1 MAKTLLA
8 PSRQSAQR
16 ITQPNLGISAQWGFA
31 AQCSTVAFSGS
42 DSIMMNSYQPGELI
56 FVQGQASEC
65 VYLIESG
72 EVELLESSETRT
84 LRIAKLIK
92 GDLLGEMALVDE
104 RPRAFSAR
112 AVTETTVSIVSREQF
127 VKLMF
132 RDPAEGLRYLGAFFE
147 RLRVM
152 NKPPGTATPVETDK
166 PRAAHIRVLPLT
178 NAAKK
183 AVPDEGIIVTRFP
196 FRVGR
201 EPAEGRS
208 RLSSNDLGLPDT
220 EPYSVSREHFSI
232 ETDGEGVMLYDRGS
246 FHGTIVNGN
255 QIGGNRTIGSIRLQP
270 GGNEIIAGLADSP
283 FRFSVQVSER

>member
-1 MAKTLLA
+1 
-8 PSRQSAQR
+8 
-16 ITQPNLGISAQWGFA
+16 
-31 AQCSTVAFSGS
+31 
-42 DSIMMNSYQPGELI
+42 MMNSYQPGELI

-72 EVELLESSETRT
+72 EIELLESTDSRT
-84 LRIAKLIK
+84 VRIARLMK

-147 RLRVM
+147 RLRTT
-152 NKPPGTATPVETDK
+152 NKPPGAASSDVVEK
-166 PRAAHIRVLPLT
+166 PKQAHIRVLPLT
-178 NAAKK
+178 KIAKQ
-183 AVPDEGIIVTRFP
+183 AIPDEGLLITRFP

-208 RLSSNDLGLPDT
+208 RLSSNDLGLPDK
-220 EPYSVSREHFSI
+220 EPYNVSREHFSI
-232 ETDGEGVMLYDRGS
+232 ETDSEGVMLYDRGS
-246 FHGTIVNGN
+246 FRGTIVNGS
-255 QIGGNRTIGSIRLQP
+255 QIGGNRVIGSVRLQA
-270 GGNEIIAGLADSP
+270 GGNEIIAGSEDSP
-283 FRFSVQVSER
+283 FRFSVQVSEG

>member
-1 MAKTLLA
+1 
-8 PSRQSAQR
+8 
-16 ITQPNLGISAQWGFA
+16 
-31 AQCSTVAFSGS
+31 
-42 DSIMMNSYQPGELI
+42 MMNSYQPGELV

-72 EVELLESSETRT
+72 EIELLESTDSRT
-84 LRIAKLIK
+84 VRIAKLVK

-147 RLRVM
+147 RLRST
-152 NKPPGTATPVETDK
+152 NKPAGAPEPVEA
-166 PRAAHIRVLPLT
+166 PRPREAHIRLMPLT
-178 NAAKK
+178 K
-183 AVPDEGIIVTRFP
+183 AVTKVVPAEGLLVTKFP

-201 EPAEGRS
+201 EPPEGKS

-220 EPYSVSREHFSI
+220 DPYNVSREHFSI
-232 ETDGEGVMLYDRGS
+232 EADAEGVVLYDRGS

-255 QIGGNRTIGSIRLQP
+255 QIGGNRVIGSVRLQP
-270 GGNEIIAGLADSP
+270 GGNEVIAGLPDSP
-283 FRFSVQVSER
+283 FRFSVEVSQR

>member
-1 MAKTLLA
+1 
-8 PSRQSAQR
+8 
-16 ITQPNLGISAQWGFA
+16 
-31 AQCSTVAFSGS
+31 
-42 DSIMMNSYQPGELI
+42 MMNSYQPGELI

-72 EVELLESSETRT
+72 EIELLESTDMRT
-84 LRIAKLIK
+84 LRIAKLVK

-112 AVTETTVSIVSREQF
+112 AVLETTVSIVSREQF

-147 RLRVM
+147 RLRTT
-152 NKPPGTATPVETDK
+152 NKPPGAAAGADDDK
-166 PRAAHIRVLPLT
+166 PHAAHIRVLPLT
-178 NAAKK
+178 KTAKQ
-183 AVPDEGIIVTRFP
+183 AVPADGLIVTRFP

-220 EPYSVSREHFSI
+220 EPYNVSREHFSI
-232 ETDGEGVMLYDRGS
+232 ETDSEGVVLYDRGS
-246 FHGTIVNGN
+246 FHGTIVNGS
-255 QIGGNRTIGSIRLQP
+255 QIGGNRVIGSVRLQP
-270 GGNEIIAGLADSP
+270 GGNEIIAGLTDSP

>member
-1 MAKTLLA
+1 
-8 PSRQSAQR
+8 
-16 ITQPNLGISAQWGFA
+16 
-31 AQCSTVAFSGS
+31 
-42 DSIMMNSYQPGELI
+42 MMNAYQPGELI

-72 EVELLESSETRT
+72 EIELLESTDTRT
-84 LRIAKLIK
+84 RRIAKLVK

-147 RLRVM
+147 RLRAS
-152 NKPPGTATPVETDK
+152 NKPPGGAADAEEEK
-166 PRAAHIRVLPLT
+166 PRAAHIRILPLT
-178 NAAKK
+178 KLAKQ
-183 AVPDEGIIVTRFP
+183 AIPDEGMLVTRFP

-208 RLSSNDLGLPDT
+208 RLSSNDLGLPDS
-220 EPYSVSREHFSI
+220 EPYNVSREHFSI
-232 ETDGEGVMLYDRGS
+232 ELDAEGVMLYDRGS
-246 FHGTIVNGN
+246 FHGTVVNGS
-255 QIGGNRTIGSIRLQP
+255 QIGGNRVIGSIRLQP
-270 GGNEIIAGLADSP
+270 GGNEVIAGPADSP
-283 FRFSVQVSER
+283 FRFSVQVSEG

>member
-1 MAKTLLA
+1 
-8 PSRQSAQR
+8 
-16 ITQPNLGISAQWGFA
+16 
-31 AQCSTVAFSGS
+31 
-42 DSIMMNSYQPGELI
+42 MMNSYQPGELI

-72 EVELLESSETRT
+72 EVELLESTEDMRT

-104 RPRAFSAR
+104 RPRAFTAR

-147 RLRVM
+147 RLRAM
-152 NKPPGTATPVETDK
+152 NKPPGSPGAKEEEKTYS
-166 PRAAHIRVLPLT
+166 AHIRIMPLT
-178 NAAKK
+178 NTAKK
-183 AVPDEGIIVTRFP
+183 AVSEDGMIVTRFP

-201 EPAEGRS
+201 EPPEGKS

-220 EPYSVSREHFSI
+220 EPYQVSREHFSI
-232 ETDGEGVMLYDRGS
+232 EVDAEGVILYDRGS
-246 FHGTIVNGN
+246 FHGTIVNGK
-255 QIGGNRTIGSIRLQP
+255 QIGGNRVIGSVRLQP
-270 GGNEIIAGLADSP
+270 GGNEIIAGEADSP
-283 FRFSVQVSER
+283 YRFSVDVTLD

>member
-1 MAKTLLA
+1 M
-8 PSRQSAQR
+8 PFV
-16 ITQPNLGISAQWGFA
+16 AQWGPV
-31 AQCSTVAFSGS
+31 VAPGRV
-42 DSIMMNSYQPGELI
+42 SIVMNSYQPGELI

-72 EVELLESSETRT
+72 EVELLESTDSRT
-84 LRIAKLIK
+84 LRTAKLGK

-147 RLRVM
+147 RLRSM
-152 NKPPGTATPVETDK
+152 GKPAGTTEVVAEQK
-166 PRAAHIRVLPLT
+166 AREAHIRVMPMT
-178 NAAKK
+178 KTAAK
-183 AVPDEGIIVTRFP
+183 AIPAEGLLVTRFP

-201 EPAEGRS
+201 EPPEGKS

-220 EPYSVSREHFSI
+220 DPYNVSREHFSI
-232 ETDGEGVMLYDRGS
+232 ETDPEGVVLYDRGS

-255 QIGGNRTIGSIRLQP
+255 QIGGNRVIGSVRLQP
-270 GGNEIIAGLADSP
+270 GGNEVVAGPPDSP
-283 FRFSVQVSER
+283 FRFSVQVSEG

>member
-1 MAKTLLA
+1 
-8 PSRQSAQR
+8 
-16 ITQPNLGISAQWGFA
+16 
-31 AQCSTVAFSGS
+31 
-42 DSIMMNSYQPGELI
+42 MMNAYQPGELI

-72 EVELLESSETRT
+72 EIELLESTDTRT
-84 LRIAKLIK
+84 RRIAKLVK

-147 RLRVM
+147 RLRAS
-152 NKPPGTATPVETDK
+152 NKPPGAAADAEEEK
-166 PRAAHIRVLPLT
+166 PRAAHIRILPLT
-178 NAAKK
+178 KLAKQ
-183 AVPDEGIIVTRFP
+183 AIPDEGMLVTRFP

-208 RLSSNDLGLPDT
+208 RLSSNDLGLPDS
-220 EPYSVSREHFSI
+220 EPYNVSREHFSI
-232 ETDGEGVMLYDRGS
+232 ELDAEGVMLYDRGS
-246 FHGTIVNGN
+246 FHGTVVNGS
-255 QIGGNRTIGSIRLQP
+255 QIGGNRVIGSIRLQP
-270 GGNEIIAGLADSP
+270 GGNEVIAGPADSP
-283 FRFSVQVSER
+283 FRFSVQVSEG

>member
-1 MAKTLLA
+1 
-8 PSRQSAQR
+8 
-16 ITQPNLGISAQWGFA
+16 
-31 AQCSTVAFSGS
+31 
-42 DSIMMNSYQPGELI
+42 MMNSYQPGELI

-72 EVELLESSETRT
+72 EIELLESTEDMRT

-104 RPRAFSAR
+104 RPRAFTAR

-147 RLRVM
+147 RLRTT
-152 NKPPGTATPVETDK
+152 NKPTGAQSAPEAVK
-166 PRAAHIRVLPLT
+166 PKTAHIRLLPLT

-183 AVPDEGIIVTRFP
+183 AIPDEGLLVTRFP

-201 EPAEGRS
+201 EPPEGKS
-208 RLSSNDLGLPDT
+208 RLSSNDLGLRDT
-220 EPYSVSREHFSI
+220 DPYQVSREHFSI
-232 ETDGEGVMLYDRGS
+232 EVDTEGVVLYDRGS

-255 QIGGNRTIGSIRLQP
+255 QIGGGRVIGSVRLQP
-270 GGNEIIAGLADSP
+270 GGNEVIAGEADSP
-283 FRFSVQVSER
+283 FRFSIQVSVG

>member
-1 MAKTLLA
+1 
-8 PSRQSAQR
+8 
-16 ITQPNLGISAQWGFA
+16 
-31 AQCSTVAFSGS
+31 
-42 DSIMMNSYQPGELI
+42 MMNSYQPGELI
-56 FVQGQASEC
+56 FVQGQASEY

-72 EVELLESSETRT
+72 EIELLESTADMRT

-104 RPRAFSAR
+104 RPRAFTAR

-147 RLRVM
+147 RLR
-152 NKPPGTATPVETDK
+152 ATNNAPAAQSDAKDEM
-166 PRAAHIRVLPLT
+166 PRSTHIRLLPLT
-178 NAAKK
+178 NACRQAISL
-183 AVPDEGIIVTRFP
+183 EGLIVTRFP

-201 EPAEGRS
+201 EPAEGKS

-220 EPYSVSREHFSI
+220 EPYNVSREHFSI
-232 ETDGEGVMLYDRGS
+232 ETDSEGVVLYDRGS

-255 QIGGNRTIGSIRLQP
+255 QIGGNRVIGSVRLQP
-270 GGNEIIAGLADSP
+270 GGNEIIAGQADSP
-283 FRFSVQVSER
+283 FRFSVQVSDR

>member
-1 MAKTLLA
+1 
-8 PSRQSAQR
+8 
-16 ITQPNLGISAQWGFA
+16 
-31 AQCSTVAFSGS
+31 
-42 DSIMMNSYQPGELI
+42 MMNSYQPGELI

-72 EVELLESSETRT
+72 EIELLESSDSRT
-84 LRIAKLIK
+84 LRIAKLVK

-147 RLRVM
+147 RLRTT
-152 NKPPGTATPVETDK
+152 NKPAGAAAEPHPEKARE
-166 PRAAHIRVLPLT
+166 AHIRILPLT
-178 NAAKK
+178 KIAKQ
-183 AVPDEGIIVTRFP
+183 AIPDEGLIVSRFP

-208 RLSSNDLGLPDT
+208 RLSSNDLGLPDVD
-220 EPYSVSREHFSI
+220 PYNVSREHFSI
-232 ETDGEGVMLYDRGS
+232 ETDSEGVMLYDRGS
-246 FHGTIVNGN
+246 FHGTIVNGT
-255 QIGGNRTIGSIRLQP
+255 QIGGNRVIGSVRLQP
-270 GGNEIIAGLADSP
+270 GGNEIIAGLPDSP

>member
-1 MAKTLLA
+1 
-8 PSRQSAQR
+8 
-16 ITQPNLGISAQWGFA
+16 
-31 AQCSTVAFSGS
+31 
-42 DSIMMNSYQPGELI
+42 MMNAYQPGELI

-72 EVELLESSETRT
+72 EIELLESTDTRT
-84 LRIAKLIK
+84 VRIAKLVK

-147 RLRVM
+147 RLRAS
-152 NKPPGTATPVETDK
+152 NNPPGALADVEEEK
-166 PRAAHIRVLPLT
+166 PRAAHIRILPLT
-178 NAAKK
+178 KLAKQ
-183 AVPDEGIIVTRFP
+183 AIPVEGLIVTRFP

-208 RLSSNDLGLPDT
+208 RLSSNDLGLPDS
-220 EPYSVSREHFSI
+220 EPYNVSREHFSI
-232 ETDGEGVMLYDRGS
+232 ELDSEGVMLYDRGS
-246 FHGTIVNGN
+246 FHGTIVNGS
-255 QIGGNRTIGSIRLQP
+255 QIGGNRVIGSIRLQP
-270 GGNEIIAGLADSP
+270 GGNEIIAGQADSP

>member
-1 MAKTLLA
+1 
-8 PSRQSAQR
+8 
-16 ITQPNLGISAQWGFA
+16 
-31 AQCSTVAFSGS
+31 
-42 DSIMMNSYQPGELI
+42 MMNAYQPGELV

-72 EVELLESSETRT
+72 EIELLESTDSRT
-84 LRIAKLIK
+84 VRIATLVK

-147 RLRVM
+147 RLRSM
-152 NKPPGTATPVETDK
+152 NKPAGTPEAVEADK
-166 PRAAHIRVLPLT
+166 PRAAHIRLMPLT
-178 NAAKK
+178 KAATQ
-183 AVPDEGIIVTRFP
+183 AVPAEGLLVTRFP

-201 EPAEGRS
+201 EPAEGKS

-220 EPYSVSREHFSI
+220 DPYNVSREHFSI
-232 ETDGEGVMLYDRGS
+232 EADGEGVMLYDRGS
-246 FHGTIVNGN
+246 FHGTIVNGS
-255 QIGGNRTIGSIRLQP
+255 QIGGNRVIGSVRLRP
-270 GGNEIIAGLADSP
+270 GGNEVIAGLPDSP
-283 FRFSVQVSER
+283 FRFSVEVSGR

>member
-1 MAKTLLA
+1 
-8 PSRQSAQR
+8 
-16 ITQPNLGISAQWGFA
+16 
-31 AQCSTVAFSGS
+31 
-42 DSIMMNSYQPGELI
+42 MMNSYQPGELI

-72 EVELLESSETRT
+72 EIELLESTESRT
-84 LRIAKLIK
+84 VRIARLVK

-147 RLRVM
+147 RLRTT
-152 NKPPGTATPVETDK
+152 NKPPEAQGAESAKARD
-166 PRAAHIRVLPLT
+166 AHMRLLPLT
-178 NAAKK
+178 K
-183 AVPDEGIIVTRFP
+183 ACQEAIPDEGMIVTRFP

-201 EPAEGRS
+201 EPAEGKS
-208 RLSSNDLGLPDT
+208 RLSSNDLGLPDK
-220 EPYSVSREHFSI
+220 EPYNVSREHFSI
-232 ETDGEGVMLYDRGS
+232 EIDNEGLVLYDRGS

-255 QIGGNRTIGSIRLQP
+255 QIGGNRVIGSVRLQA
-270 GGNEIIAGLADSP
+270 GGNEVIAGPADSP
-283 FRFSVQVSER
+283 FRFSVQVSES

>member
-1 MAKTLLA
+1 
-8 PSRQSAQR
+8 
-16 ITQPNLGISAQWGFA
+16 
-31 AQCSTVAFSGS
+31 
-42 DSIMMNSYQPGELI
+42 MMNSYQPGELV

-72 EVELLESSETRT
+72 EIELLESRDMRT
-84 LRIAKLIK
+84 VRIAKLVK

-147 RLRVM
+147 RLRTT
-152 NKPPGTATPVETDK
+152 NKPPGAVAPEESAAST
-166 PRAAHIRVLPLT
+166 AHIRVLPLT
-178 NAAKK
+178 KTAKL

-208 RLSSNDLGLPDT
+208 RLSSNDLGLPDS
-220 EPYSVSREHFSI
+220 EPYNISREHFSI
-232 ETDGEGVMLYDRGS
+232 ELDNEGVMLYDRGS
-246 FHGTIVNGN
+246 FHGTIVNGS
-255 QIGGNRTIGSIRLQP
+255 QIGGNRVIGSVRLQP
-270 GGNEIIAGLADSP
+270 GGNEIIAGPPDSP